1 MTNLSGKNSIQF
13 LGATGNVTGSRFLLK
28 ACGKN
33 ILIDCGLYQERDLR
47 DRNWDPFPFEPSK
60 IDYVVLTHAHLDHC
74 GYLPRLSAQGF
85 GGRIFCTT
93 ATAEIAKIVML
104 DCGHLNEED
113 ARYKRKRHKRG
124 GHTPPRPVEPLYTVE
139 DAEAAFPQFNPVKYE
154 APVSIADG
162 ITATFYDAGH
172 ILGSSCVKF
181 ELENGSKTT
190 TLLCSGDLGRPDKP
204 ILRDPT
210 TFDAA
215 DYILVES
222 TYGNRVHEEITDTKE
237 KLADVINSTIAA
249 GGNIVVPSFAI
260 ERSQELLYLLNE
272 LLLEKKIPHL
282 LAFLDSP
289 MAIRVTE
296 VFKKHPELFDEET
309 VELLN
314 NHNSPF
320 NFPGLT
326 MAMATSQSKA
336 INNIRGTIMVIAGS
350 GMCTGGRIK
359 HHLVNNITR
368 PESTLLFVG
377 YQAYGTLGR
386 TITDGEKEV
395 RILGQTY
402 PVKARVE
409 RLYGFSAHADRD
421 ELIGWLGKLTQPPKN
436 IFVVHGEE
444 DASAAL
450 KDYIGE
456 KTGFP
461 AIVPVYGDEITL
473 D

>member
-1 MTNLSGKNSIQF
+1 MTNSSEKITLKF
-13 LGATGNVTGSRFLLK
+13 LGATGNVTGSRFLLQ
-28 ACGKN
+28 ARGKS

-47 DRNWDPFPFEPSK
+47 DRNWDQLPFPPAN
-60 IDYVVLTHAHLDHC
+60 IDSVVLTHAHLDHC
-74 GYLPRLSAQGF
+74 GFLPRLSAQGF
-85 GGRIFCTT
+85 GGRVFCTN
-93 ATAEIAKIVML
+93 ATAEIARIVML
-104 DCGHLNEED
+104 DCAHLNEED
-113 ARYKRKRHKRG
+113 ARYKRKRHKRQG
-124 GHTPPRPVEPLYTVE
+124 RKPPRPVEPLYTTE
-139 DAEAAFPQFNPVKYE
+139 DAEAALPQFSPQKYE
-154 APVSIADG
+154 TPVTIADG

-172 ILGSSCVKF
+172 ILGSSCVMF
-181 ELENGSKTT
+181 EIKNGSKTIT
-190 TLLCSGDLGRPDKP
+190 FLCSGDLGRPNKP

-210 TFDAA
+210 TFASA

-222 TYGNRVHEEITDTKE
+222 TYGNRVHEKVTDTKE
-237 KLADVINSTIAA
+237 KLAEVINSTIEA

-260 ERSQELLYLLNE
+260 ERSQELLYFLNE
-272 LLLEKKIPHL
+272 LRMEKKIPHL
-282 LAFLDSP
+282 MAFLDSP
-289 MAIRVTE
+289 MAIRVTD
-296 VFKKHPELFDEET
+296 VFKKHPELFDEDT
-309 VELLN
+309 LELLG

-326 MAMATSQSKA
+326 MARATAQSKA
-336 INNIRGTIMVIAGS
+336 INSIRGTVMIIAGS

-395 RILGQTY
+395 RILGTKY

-421 ELIGWLGKLTQPPKN
+421 EIVGWLGKLQQPPKN
-436 IFVVHGEE
+436 IFVVHGEK
-444 DASAAL
+444 DASAAM

-456 KTGFP
+456 KLGYSAT
-461 AIVPVYGDEITL
+461 VPVYGDEVTL